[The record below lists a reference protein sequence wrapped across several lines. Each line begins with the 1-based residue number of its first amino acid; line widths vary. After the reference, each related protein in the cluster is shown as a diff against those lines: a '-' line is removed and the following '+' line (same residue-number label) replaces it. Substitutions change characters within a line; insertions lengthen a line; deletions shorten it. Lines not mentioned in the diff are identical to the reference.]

1 MDQQAL
7 GSFSCDAT
15 TSTGNNPYYQL
26 TSAGLM
32 SGFQP
37 FECEA
42 LSAQS
47 PFPYY
52 GLKTAP
58 ADPPGTTRVAPEP
71 GVVPN
76 PLVGAS
82 TSDQLFLPVGQV
94 TSQATAVGPYGSA
107 TPVVSAAA
115 TFGISATQ
123 YGKDA
128 SYFLPNGGP
137 VPPDPSNA
145 PNQPPSNLSL
155 AAPSTS
161 TIIPVIFDTLGIV
174 GAAPLVYRVL
184 YQPASGSEFWTTVP
198 AIPVIGTNTTSTLRI
213 ATVEGLTPATIYRF
227 YATVSNGFGTQAT
240 AISNFSTAGG
250 DVPPAGTLTTPI
262 YVPGGTNS
270 QVTVQ
275 FSANITGGNPVP
287 VYYVYWGLTPTT
299 TSNLLQV
306 VRVAGTPSQ
315 YRATASGLTAGT
327 DYYFLAQADKGNPP
341 PVSSAVGGPF
351 RTGANPSPSG
361 APGIPLV
368 VGTPTTSSITVS
380 VDITGIT
387 GTPTPSYTLA
397 FGTTNT
403 PTQNAGTMT
412 INGNT
417 ATGTVV
423 GLTPTTNYYFQ
434 ATAQNG
440 VPTNK
445 IGPVSA
451 AIRTAGA
458 SGTAPTGAANS
469 LEPVRNGSKP
479 ITNNTIDLLT
489 TVVGINPGS
498 PPASYALVY
507 GVTPTP
513 MTDPA
518 AVTLRIDVTSTT
530 APFTLPTITGLASN
544 TKYYFQCKAFN
555 GVSPDFL
562 SIIRNYSTTGSGGNT
577 PPSGPPTVPAVSG
590 TPTSTTIS
598 MTFDTTGITGSPSL
612 AYSLGFSTS
621 AGGTYTYIPALI
633 VGSGPIYSATVTGLT
648 PNTQYYFK
656 SKVSNSFPPDQISAA
671 SAAVSTANTPPP
683 PSAMTNMC
691 LVTFLVKNNDT
702 WQIDTDGCAAFGTL
716 FLTGTNAGKII
727 SGAGSG
733 LPSQAD
739 SITYLKG
746 VRALANTKLM
756 VSMGGA
762 TGVLTTMM
770 PSVQGARDL
779 VNTIWNSLFGAASP
793 NTLNWSN
800 AAWGG
805 GPTPLFF
812 DGLDLD
818 WENGIGGDEAFA
830 FVDQWRLNVAAYGG
844 AVGKKYLNM
853 APQSPNS
860 WVNPGYNNS
869 TSPWTNNLNNIP
881 FTSSLSA
888 LNTLASGFLTSQALA
903 APEQLKLFDVV
914 FVQCYN
920 QEAEYLTKP
929 PQSTTYNPVFTTQ
942 LAQWAYLVMKARRAG
957 GNTVLCW
964 GFASTDALFNTQW
977 VNGGG
982 KDGAILNS
990 AIQLINPIVSA
1001 QLVADGGAPCTAI
1014 EWSQGFGMWN
1024 SPSNLGPIEFL
1035 FGPTSDTRKTTV
1047 ASTYTVLYSSA
1058 TYPAPDPS
1066 WTNPPLPIT
1075 DQRNA

>member
-1 MDQQAL
+1 
-7 GSFSCDAT
+7 
-15 TSTGNNPYYQL
+15 
-26 TSAGLM
+26 M
-32 SGFQP
+32 S
-37 FECEA
+37 
-42 LSAQS
+42 
-47 PFPYY
+47 
-52 GLKTAP
+52 
-58 ADPPGTTRVAPEP
+58 
-71 GVVPN
+71 
-76 PLVGAS
+76 
-82 TSDQLFLPVGQV
+82 
-94 TSQATAVGPYGSA
+94 VGPYGSA
-107 TPVVSAAA
+107 TPVTSGKSVY
-115 TFGISATQ
+115 GIEAIQ
-123 YGKDA
+123 YGKGA

-137 VPPDPSNA
+137 VPPDPSRA

-174 GAAPLVYRVL
+174 GAAPLMYNVL

-198 AIPVIGTNTTSTLRI
+198 AIPVININTTSTLYT
-213 ATVEGLTPATIYRF
+213 AVVEGLTPATIYRF
-227 YATVSNGFGTQAT
+227 YATVSNGFGSQAT

-262 YVPGGTNS
+262 FVPGGTNS
-270 QVTVQ
+270 QVIVQ

-315 YRATASGLTAGT
+315 YRATATGLTSGT
-327 DYYFLAQADKGNPP
+327 DYYFLAQADNGNPP

-351 RTGANPSPSG
+351 RTGGNNSPSG
-361 APGIPLV
+361 PPPAPV
-368 VGTPTTSSITVS
+368 VNGTPTATSISVTVN
-380 VDITGIT
+380 VAGIT
-387 GTPTPSYTLA
+387 GTPNPTFTLA
-397 FGTTNT
+397 YGTTQAC
-403 PTQNAGTMT
+403 TQSFGLMT
-412 INGNT
+412 LAATT
-417 ATGTVV
+417 ASATVT
-423 GLTPTTNYYFQ
+423 GLTPNTTYYFR

-440 VPTNK
+440 VPTDK
-445 IGPVSA
+445 PGAVSA
-451 AIRTAGA
+451 GISTQTGA
-458 SGTAPTGAANS
+458 TPTAPTGAPNS
-469 LEPVRNGSKP
+469 LEPLRNGAKP
-479 ITNNTIDLLT
+479 ITDTTIDLLT
-489 TVVGINPGS
+489 SVVGIKPGNPL
-498 PPASYALVY
+498 AAYALVY
-507 GVTPTP
+507 SVTPTP

-530 APFTLPTITGLASN
+530 GPFTLPTISGLASN

-562 SIIRNYSTTGSGGNT
+562 SIIRSYSTTGSGGNT
-577 PPSGPPTVPAVSG
+577 PPSGPPTVPAVLG
-590 TPTSTTIS
+590 NPTSTTIA

-633 VGSGPIYSATVTGLT
+633 VGSGPTYSATVTGLT

-656 SKVSNSFPPDQISAA
+656 SKVSNTFPPDQISAA

-702 WQIDTDGCAAFGTL
+702 WQIDTDGSAAFGTL
-716 FLTGTNAGKII
+716 FLTGTNAGQII

-739 SITYLKG
+739 SITYLKA

-914 FVQCYN
+914 FIQCYN

-929 PQSTTYNPVFTTQ
+929 AQSTTYNPVFTTQ

-1047 ASTYTVLYSSA
+1047 ASTYTIFYSSA
-1058 TYPAPDPS
+1058 TYPAPDPN

-1075 DQRNA
+1075 DQRNE